1 MFLHVVVR
9 EKGPSGAV
17 VPKLFGTRGQ
27 FCEGKIFHGVG
38 WSGDGFEMIE
48 VYFIYCALCFH
59 YYHISSTADHRA
71 LDSGG

>member
-1 MFLHVVVR
+1 MNGETERMFLHVVVR

-17 VPKLFGTRGQ
+17 VPNLFGTRGQ

-38 WSGDGFEMIE
+38 WSGDGFETIE
-48 VYFIYCALCFH
+48 VCFH
-59 YYHISSTADHRA
+59 YYHMSSTADHRA